1 MFRKYDGKKKSI
13 DRISLVPIENSILII
28 SLLFS
33 RGYNPFW
40 NECLILI
47 TFFLFFI
54 GLSPVIG
61 CLIAHNIIFRM
72 KRRKRC
78 PKIHRK
84 IELLLFFFDFH
95 SFFFRSNSIQ
105 RRTTFII
112 LLDSIFC
119 LSISGSSIL
128 LIRSRKTFILD
139 LIQQHHEYR
148 LLSPGFLSFI
158 SFIKYY
164 ILFYIT

>member
-1 MFRKYDGKKKSI
+1 MPDTNY
-13 DRISLVPIENSILII
+13 L
-28 SLLFS
+28 
-33 RGYNPFW
+33 
-40 NECLILI
+40 
-47 TFFLFFI
+47 FLFFI

-61 CLIAHNIIFRM
+61 CLIAHNIIFSNEKKKKVPQDPSKNRTFT
-72 KRRKRC
+72 
-78 PKIHRK
+78 
-84 IELLLFFFDFH
+84 LFFFYFH
-95 SFFFRSNSIQ
+95 SFFFRSNSIK
-105 RRTTFII
+105 RRTAFII

-148 LLSPGFLSFI
+148 LLSLGFLSFI

-164 ILFYIT
+164 ILY